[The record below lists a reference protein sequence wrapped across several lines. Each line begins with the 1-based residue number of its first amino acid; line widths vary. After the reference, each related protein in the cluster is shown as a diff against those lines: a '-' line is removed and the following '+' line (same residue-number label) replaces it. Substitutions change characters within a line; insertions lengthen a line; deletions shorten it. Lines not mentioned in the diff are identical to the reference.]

1 MENEPMQVQQ
11 PQVKPKGAHNL
22 VWVLLFIVALAA
34 GGATWWWQYSQTQ
47 SVQKQLSAEQDAVT
61 AAQKNAANLQA
72 EVATLKADPGTVVTK
87 DTDLILAATD
97 AYVRAPVA
105 AASEKFT
112 YDVKDNTSKFA
123 KVSVGVSTGGG
134 YSVTLKKVDNNWTV
148 LFAGQDLPGKDVGE
162 KYGLPETYYQK

>member
-1 MENEPMQVQQ
+1 MENEPIQMQQ
-11 PQVKPKGAHNL
+11 PQVKGKGAHSW
-22 VWVLLFIVALAA
+22 VWVVLLIVALVA
-34 GGATWWWQYSQTQ
+34 GGTTWWWQYSKTQ
-47 SVQKQLSAEQDAVT
+47 DVQKQLTAEQQAVT
-61 AAQKNAANLQA
+61 NAQKNIANLQA
-72 EVATLKADPGTVVTK
+72 EVTTLKADPTITAK

-105 AASEKFT
+105 VASEKFT
-112 YDVKDNTSKFA
+112 YDIKDNTGKFA

-162 KYGLPETYYQK
+162 KYGLPEAYYQK